1 MRKPDFCICENEDAD
16 QLRGNLC
23 FNGAL
28 LTVYLYLLTP
38 NATFQKAGTC
48 LDAQQRLCELS
59 QSHVRKKRERE
70 FRINL
75 KALEETSMF
84 FGEQRILINSS
95 FLFEFLPLSGFWIP
109 LFMLSFQVSFD
120 AGFSAFSWLISRFY
134 YWIRRNLPVGRHFGY
149 CFQLRPCF

>member
-1 MRKPDFCICENEDAD
+1 MTDQVGNQNIVVLMTWLIFMLYTSRKQVRVMKTPLHPALYSKIGVY
-16 QLRGNLC
+16 RGIHY

-48 LDAQQRLCELS
+48 LNAQQSMAKQPIKGCVSNHNRTCGKS
-59 QSHVRKKRERE
+59 VG

-75 KALEETSMF
+75 KALEETAMF

-95 FLFEFLPLSGFWIP
+95 FHFEFLPLSGFWIP
-109 LFMLSFQVSFD
+109 LFMLL
-120 AGFSAFSWLISRFY
+120 FSSIF
-134 YWIRRNLPVGRHFGY
+134 
-149 CFQLRPCF
+149 